1 MSHSS
6 SRCDP
11 PDDSPTIP
19 SRFALTRAYP
29 NPFNPTLTVL
39 IALPVPATL
48 SLRLFNV
55 IGQQVATLAD
65 GPYPPGQQ
73 RFTLDAHPLPTGLYF
88 LHATV
93 PGEMHAVQEVVLM
106 KRVIR
111 VIFDF
116 WEIFNLFCKH

>member
-1 MSHSS
+1 MSYSS

-11 PDDSPTIP
+11 PDDYPRVMQDELGEDVPESLQRDQDRPH
-19 SRFALTRAYP
+19 RA
-29 NPFNPTLTVL
+29 
-39 IALPVPATL
+39 ATL

-93 PGEMHAVQEVVLM
+93 PGQLYAVEKVVLM
-106 KRVIR
+106 K
-111 VIFDF
+111 
-116 WEIFNLFCKH
+116 